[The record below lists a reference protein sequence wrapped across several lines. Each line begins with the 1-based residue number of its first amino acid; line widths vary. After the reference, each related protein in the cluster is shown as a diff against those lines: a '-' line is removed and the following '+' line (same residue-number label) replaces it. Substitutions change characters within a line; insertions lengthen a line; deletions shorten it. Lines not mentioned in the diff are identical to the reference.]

1 MVYLPKINFRRNKR
15 QIVLFYSVILII
27 LTLLQLTLLPLI
39 VINESQPNILNLLA
53 IWIVLREG
61 KLIGFLAA
69 FIIGIIFDILTL
81 QVVGVGSFA
90 FLVSALIASFFYRQ
104 GKEELVLGSYKFIF
118 IVFISILASNL
129 IQNIFYVRLTQVDF
143 WLIFIFKWLGS
154 TIYTT
159 IISLI
164 PYYITFK
171 KRH

>member
-1 MVYLPKINFRRNKR
+1 MVYLPKINFRRNKK
-15 QIVLFYSVILII
+15 QIALFYSAILII
-27 LTLLQLTLLPLI
+27 LIFLQLTLLPLI
-39 VINESQPNILNLLA
+39 VIYESQPNLLNLLA
-53 IWIVLREG
+53 ILIVLREG

-81 QVVGVGSFA
+81 QVVGVSSFA

-154 TIYTT
+154 TVYTT
-159 IISLI
+159 FIALI

>member
-1 MVYLPKINFRRNKR
+1 MVYLPKINYRRNNK

-27 LTLLQLTLLPLI
+27 LSILQLTILPLI
-39 VINESQPNILNLLA
+39 VVYESQPNLLNLLT

-61 KLIGFLAA
+61 KLLGFLSA

-90 FLVSALIASFFYRQ
+90 FLVSGLIASFFYRQ
-104 GKEELVLGSYKFIF
+104 GKEELVLGSYYFIF
-118 IVFISILASNL
+118 IVFISTLASNL

-164 PYYITFK
+164 PFYITFK
-171 KRH
+171 KQH